1 MKNLLIATS
10 ILLLITLVS
19 LALYFSLMKSPA
31 NSEPLTYSF
40 SIENQYYHD
49 PVAFT
54 QGLVYEDGV
63 LYEST
68 GLDGFSQLRKVE
80 LETGKVLDNVSLG
93 NGYFGEGITLFENK
107 IFQLTWLSEKCF
119 VYDKTTFELL
129 GAFSYRGEGWGIA
142 NDGTRL
148 IMSNGSATLSFIDP
162 ATFEI
167 LGEVQVTDGD
177 VPVANLNELEYVDGC
192 VYANVWHQD
201 KIAIINPQTGKIKGW
216 IDLTGIYQAENAD
229 TENVLNGIAYDDQS
243 DRLFVTGKR
252 WSQLFEIKLEL
263 VM

>member
-1 MKNLLIATS
+1 
-10 ILLLITLVS
+10 
-19 LALYFSLMKSPA
+19 
-31 NSEPLTYSF
+31 
-40 SIENQYYHD
+40 
-49 PVAFT
+49 
-54 QGLVYEDGV
+54 
-63 LYEST
+63 
-68 GLDGFSQLRKVE
+68 
-80 LETGKVLDNVSLG
+80 
-93 NGYFGEGITLFENK
+93 
-107 IFQLTWLSEKCF
+107 
-119 VYDKTTFELL
+119 
-129 GAFSYRGEGWGIA
+129 
-142 NDGTRL
+142 
-148 IMSNGSATLSFIDP
+148 MSNGSATLSFIDP